1 MRNMILRQ
9 VKLFL
14 AVLLGYLVQVCVMP
28 YCQVGGITPSLLA
41 VMVAIATVGFGRLRA
56 LWVGAFYG
64 IVMETMLPT
73 VPMMNLM
80 LYPVAALLCSVPC
93 ADKSAAKLQ
102 YERSIGKAGRNIS
115 PLLRTVVCALLNA
128 LCYEVVNIVYLYL
141 GGNEL
146 TVVTFTRAVTAVL
159 ATAAL
164 AALIMV
170 PVRKLLGFR
179 KPEPEN
185 PAEVRF
191 GKPLKLDD

>member
-1 MRNMILRQ
+1 MILRQ

-14 AVLLGYLVQVCVMP
+14 VVLFGYLVQVCVMP
-28 YCQVGGITPSLLA
+28 YCQVNGITPSLLA
-41 VMVAIATVGFGRLRA
+41 AVVAIVTVGYGRLRA

-64 IVMETMLPT
+64 IVLETLLPT
-73 VPMMNLM
+73 VTMLNLL
-80 LYPVAALLCSVPC
+80 LYPVSALLCSVPC
-93 ADKSAAKLQ
+93 ADKSVARLQ

-128 LCYEVVNIVYLYL
+128 LVYEIVNIVYLYL
-141 GGNEL
+141 RGSDL
-146 TVVTFTRAVTAVL
+146 TAITFSRALTAIL
-159 ATAAL
+159 TTTAL
-164 AALIMV
+164 TALIMI